1 MSRNIVVIDGHPDPA
16 AERFCHALAAAYE
29 NGARQA
35 GNEVR
40 RISVAA
46 LDFPVLR
53 TQAEFLTG
61 AIPPDIA
68 AAQEAIGWAGH
79 IVIVYPLWHG
89 TMPALLKAFLEQ
101 VLRPGFAFEESGEGW
116 PKPGLGGRTAR
127 IVVTMGMPALVYRLY
142 YLSHSLRSLE
152 RNILRLCGIRPVG
165 ETVLGMIEQAG
176 AEKRAKWLARL
187 ESHGRRGR

>member
-16 AERFCHALAAAYE
+16 PERFCHALAAAYE

-35 GNEVR
+35 GNDVR
-40 RISVAA
+40 RIAVGA

-53 TQAEFLTG
+53 TQAEFMS
-61 AIPPDIA
+61 ASVPPDIA

-89 TMPALLKAFLEQ
+89 TMPALLKAFFEQ
-101 VLRPGFAFEESGEGW
+101 ALRPGFAFKEGGRGW

-127 IVVTMGMPALVYRLY
+127 IVVTMGMPALIYRLY

-165 ETVLGMIEQAG
+165 ETVLGMVEQASD
-176 AEKRAKWLARL
+176 AKRAKWLAGMENL
-187 ESHGRRGR
+187 GRRAR